1 MPGHELAL
9 RLLLG
14 FRLLVDELHDELARQ
29 GHPDVRPLHGF
40 VLQAI
45 GPDGAT
51 AAELG
56 RRLGVSKQA
65 AGKTVDGLERLG
77 YVERS
82 PDPADARRTTIRLTA
97 RADDC
102 LARSAVIFGQLREQ
116 WAERI
121 GRTHLAR
128 LEDDLRTLTPA
139 DAFRLDAPGWFGG
152 SA

>member
-14 FRLLVDELHDELARQ
+14 FRLLVDELHAELARQ

-45 GPDGAT
+45 GPDGTTAT
-51 AAELG
+51 ELG

-65 AGKTVDGLERLG
+65 AGKTVDALEQLG
-77 YVERS
+77 YVERI
-82 PDPADARRTTIRLTA
+82 PDPEDARRSTVRLTA
-97 RADDC
+97 RATDC
-102 LARSAVIFGQLREQ
+102 LSRSAVILGRLRDA
-116 WAERI
+116 WAEQI
-121 GRTHLAR
+121 GPRRMAR
-128 LEDDLRTLTPA
+128 LEDDLRALTPG

-152 SA
+152 V